1 MKTEAM
7 TMNGEELLVRAK
19 KLGLYGL
26 VARWT
31 EMRDHDFV
39 EKLIEIEEQ
48 ERKRRSLERRIKR
61 SKLGAFKP
69 MADFEWD
76 WPGKIDRQQ
85 VEDAMSLDF
94 FADCA
99 NVILVG
105 PNGVG
110 KTTIAR
116 NIGYEAL
123 RAGMTVLSVKASELV
138 ADLAMQDSS
147 SALQRR
153 LRRYVNPALLVIDEL
168 GYLSYDDRQGDLLFE
183 VVSKRHEKAPIVLTT
198 NKPFAEWNEVFP
210 NSSCVTAL
218 VDRLVHRAEI
228 VAIEGNSYRAKE
240 AKERANQKAST
251 RKTKRKTIRKTGGK
265 S

>member
-1 MKTEAM
+1 MSDPD
-7 TMNGEELLVRAK
+7 LLLRART
-19 KLGLYGL
+19 LGLYGL
-26 VARWT
+26 VAHWSELRT
-31 EMRDHDFV
+31 HDFV

-48 ERKRRSLERRIKR
+48 ERKRRSLERRLKR
-61 SKLGAFKP
+61 SKIGAFKP
-69 MADFEWD
+69 MADFD
-76 WPGKIDRQQ
+76 WGWPSRIDRPQ
-85 VEDAMSLDF
+85 VEDALALDF
-94 FADCA
+94 VADKA

-116 NIGYEAL
+116 NIGHEAL

-138 ADLAMQDSS
+138 ADLAMQDTST
-147 SALQRR
+147 ALQRR

-168 GYLSYDDRQGDLLFE
+168 GYLSHDDRQGDLLFE

-218 VDRLVHRAEI
+218 VDRLVHKAEI
-228 VAIEGNSYRAKE
+228 VVIEGDSYRAKE
-240 AKERANQKAST
+240 ANERAKRQAAT
-251 RKTKRKTIRKTGGK
+251 RKGIGKRKAGRKPETEAGE
-265 S
+265 

>member
-1 MKTEAM
+1 MSDPA
-7 TMNGEELLVRAK
+7 LLLRARR
-19 KLGLYGL
+19 LGLYGL
-26 VARWT
+26 VAHWSELRT
-31 EMRDHDFV
+31 HDFV

-48 ERKRRSLERRIKR
+48 ERKRRSLERRLKR
-61 SKLGAFKP
+61 SKVGAFKP
-69 MADFEWD
+69 MADFD
-76 WPGKIDRQQ
+76 WGWPSRIDRPQ
-85 VEDAMSLDF
+85 VEDALALDF
-94 FADCA
+94 VADNA

-116 NIGYEAL
+116 NIAHEAL

-138 ADLAMQDSS
+138 ADLAMQDTST
-147 SALQRR
+147 ALQRR

-168 GYLSYDDRQGDLLFE
+168 GYLSHDDRQGDLLFE

-218 VDRLVHRAEI
+218 VDRLVHKAEI
-228 VAIEGNSYRAKE
+228 VVIEGDSYRAKE
-240 AKERANQKAST
+240 ANERAQRQAAT
-251 RKTKRKTIRKTGGK
+251 RKSGKRKAERKPK
-265 S
+265 PEAVE

>member
-1 MKTEAM
+1 MRNEQLQT
-7 TMNGEELLVRAK
+7 RAK

-26 VARWT
+26 VSYWS
-31 EMRDHDFV
+31 ELGDHDFV

-61 SKLGAFKP
+61 SKIGAFKP
-69 MADFEWD
+69 MADFRWD
-76 WPGKIDRQQ
+76 WPKKIDRQQ
-85 VEDAMSLDF
+85 VEDALSLDF
-94 FADCA
+94 LADRA

-183 VVSKRHEKAPIVLTT
+183 VISKRHEKAPIVLTT

-218 VDRLVHRAEI
+218 VDRLVHKAEI
-228 VAIEGNSYRAKE
+228 IAIEGESYRAKE
-240 AKERANQKAST
+240 AKERASEKAS
-251 RKTKRKTIRKTGGK
+251 KRKVRRKPRKNTGGY

>member
-1 MKTEAM
+1 MSSEQLQA
-7 TMNGEELLVRAK
+7 RAK
-19 KLGLYGL
+19 ALGLYGL
-26 VARWT
+26 VSRWS
-31 EMRDHDFV
+31 EWNGKHEFLER
-39 EKLIEIEEQ
+39 LIEIEEQ
-48 ERKRRSLERRIKR
+48 ERKRRSLERRVRR
-61 SKLGAFKP
+61 SKIGAFKP
-69 MADFEWD
+69 MVDFEWG

-85 VEDAMSLDF
+85 VEDALSLDF
-94 FADCA
+94 LADRA

-138 ADLAMQDSS
+138 ADLAMQESS

-153 LRRYVNPALLVIDEL
+153 LRRYVNPSLLVIDEL

-218 VDRLVHRAEI
+218 VDRLVHKAEI
-228 VAIEGNSYRAKE
+228 IAIEGESYRAKE
-240 AKERANQKAST
+240 AKERASQKAS
-251 RKTKRKTIRKTGGK
+251 KRKAHRKPKKGTGDE

>member
-1 MKTEAM
+1 M
-7 TMNGEELLVRAK
+7 TAEDLRQRAN

-26 VARWT
+26 VAHWS
-31 EMRDHDFV
+31 ELRDHDFV
-39 EKLIEIEEQ
+39 ARLVDIEER

-61 SKLGAFKP
+61 SKIGAFKP
-69 MADFEWD
+69 MADFEWG
-76 WPGKIDRQQ
+76 WPTKVDRQQ
-85 VEDAMSLDF
+85 IEDVLSLDF
-94 FADCA
+94 CRDNA

-116 NIGYEAL
+116 NIAHEAL
-123 RAGMTVLSVKASELV
+123 REGLTVLSVKASELV
-138 ADLAMQDSS
+138 ADLAIQDSS

-153 LRRYVNPALLVIDEL
+153 IRRYVNPSLLVIDEL
-168 GYLSYDDRQGDLLFE
+168 GYLAHDDRQGDLLFE
-183 VVSKRHEKAPIVLTT
+183 VVSKRHERAPIVLTT

-218 VDRLVHRAEI
+218 VDRLVHKAEI
-228 VAIEGNSYRAKE
+228 IVIEGDSYRAKE
-240 AKERANQKAST
+240 AKERASRQASARQSKRKKA
-251 RKTKRKTIRKTGGK
+251 RKTKEAK

>member
-1 MKTEAM
+1 M
-7 TMNGEELLVRAK
+7 TADDLRLRAS

-26 VARWT
+26 VTHWS
-31 EMRDHDFV
+31 ELRDNDFV
-39 EKLIEIEEQ
+39 ARLIEIEEH

-61 SKLGAFKP
+61 SKIGAFKP
-69 MADFEWD
+69 MADFEWG
-76 WPGKIDRQQ
+76 WPSKIDRQQ
-85 VEDAMSLDF
+85 VEEVLSLDF
-94 FADCA
+94 CRDHA

-116 NIGYEAL
+116 NIAHEAL

-168 GYLSYDDRQGDLLFE
+168 GYLAHDDRQGDLLFE
-183 VVSKRHEKAPIVLTT
+183 VVSKRHETVPIVLTT

-228 VAIEGNSYRAKE
+228 IVIEGDSYRAKE
-240 AKERANQKAST
+240 AKERAGRQAAARQS
-251 RKTKRKTIRKTGGK
+251 KRKKMRKPKGAQ

>member
-1 MKTEAM
+1 M
-7 TMNGEELLVRAK
+7 TVDDLQCRAK

-26 VARWT
+26 VAHWSELR
-31 EMRDHDFV
+31 ERDV
-39 EKLIEIEEQ
+39 IERLVEIEEK
-48 ERKRRSLERRIKR
+48 ERKRRSLERRLKR
-61 SKLGAFKP
+61 SKIGAFKP
-69 MADFEWD
+69 MADFEWN
-76 WPGKIDRQQ
+76 WPSKIDRQQ
-85 VEDAMSLDF
+85 IEDALALDF
-94 FADCA
+94 CRDQA

-116 NIGYEAL
+116 SIAHEAL

-138 ADLAMQDSS
+138 ADLAMQDTSI
-147 SALQRR
+147 ALQRR

-183 VVSKRHEKAPIVLTT
+183 VVSKRHEKSPIVLTT

-228 VAIEGNSYRAKE
+228 IAIEGESYRAKE
-240 AKERANQKAST
+240 AKDRASRQASA
-251 RKTKRKTIRKTGGK
+251 RQTKRKRAKK
-265 S
+265 SEEAQS

>member
-1 MKTEAM
+1 M
-7 TMNGEELLVRAK
+7 TADNLQDRAR

-26 VARWT
+26 VSHWSELR
-31 EMRDHDFV
+31 ENDLI
-39 EKLIEIEEQ
+39 EKLIEIEEK

-61 SKLGAFKP
+61 SKIGAFKP
-69 MADFEWD
+69 MTDFEWS
-76 WPGKIDRQQ
+76 WPSRIDRQQ
-85 VEDAMSLDF
+85 VADALALDF
-94 FADCA
+94 CRDQA

-116 NIGYEAL
+116 NIAHEAL

-138 ADLAMQDSS
+138 ADLAMQDTST
-147 SALQRR
+147 ALQRR

-218 VDRLVHRAEI
+218 VDRLVHKAEI
-228 VAIEGNSYRAKE
+228 IAIEGDSYRAKE
-240 AKERANQKAST
+240 AKERASQRAET
-251 RKTKRKTIRKTGGK
+251 RKSQRKPKRKAKETKT
-265 S
+265 

>member
-1 MKTEAM
+1 MSDPD
-7 TMNGEELLVRAK
+7 LLLRAR

-26 VARWT
+26 VAHWSELRT
-31 EMRDHDFV
+31 HEFV
-39 EKLIEIEEQ
+39 EQLIEIEEQ
-48 ERKRRSLERRIKR
+48 EGRRRSLERRLKR
-61 SKLGAFKP
+61 SKIGAFKS
-69 MADFEWD
+69 MADFNWG
-76 WPGKIDRQQ
+76 WPSRIDRAQ
-85 VEDAMSLDF
+85 VEDALALDF
-94 FADCA
+94 VADKA

-116 NIGYEAL
+116 NIAHEAL

-138 ADLAMQDSS
+138 ADLAMQDTST
-147 SALQRR
+147 ALQRR

-218 VDRLVHRAEI
+218 VDRLVHKAEI
-228 VAIEGNSYRAKE
+228 VVIEGESYRAKE
-240 AKERANQKAST
+240 ASERAQRQAAT
-251 RKTKRKTIRKTGGK
+251 RKSSKRKAGRKPKTEADK
-265 S
+265 

>member
-1 MKTEAM
+1 M
-7 TMNGEELLVRAK
+7 TAEELLLRAN

-26 VARWT
+26 VAHWS
-31 EMRDHDFV
+31 ELRDNNFV
-39 EKLIEIEEQ
+39 PRLIEIEEH

-61 SKLGAFKP
+61 SKIGACKT
-69 MADFEWD
+69 MADFEWG
-76 WPGKIDRQQ
+76 WPTKIDRQQ
-85 VEDAMSLDF
+85 IEDALALDF
-94 FADCA
+94 YRDNA

-116 NIGYEAL
+116 NIAHEAL
-123 RAGMTVLSVKASELV
+123 REGLTVISVKASELV
-138 ADLAMQDSS
+138 ADLATQESS

-153 LRRYVNPALLVIDEL
+153 IRRYVNPALLVIDEL
-168 GYLSYDDRQGDLLFE
+168 GYLAYDDRQGDLLFE

-218 VDRLVHRAEI
+218 VDRLVHKAEI
-228 VAIEGNSYRAKE
+228 IVIAGDSYRAKE
-240 AKERANQKAST
+240 AKERANQKASARRSKHKQV
-251 RKTKRKTIRKTGGK
+251 RKAKGTQ